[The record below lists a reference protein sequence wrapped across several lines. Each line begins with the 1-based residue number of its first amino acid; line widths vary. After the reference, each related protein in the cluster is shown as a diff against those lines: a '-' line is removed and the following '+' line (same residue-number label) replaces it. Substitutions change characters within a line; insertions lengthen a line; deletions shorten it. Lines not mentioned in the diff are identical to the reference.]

1 MVALRCLYLIALVFW
16 VGGMVALGALA
27 APATFDVLEAHHG
40 SLDGRLEAGD
50 VFGEMLRRFR
60 FFEYGSATILLGCL
74 SVLYSQTPRPPTI
87 GIRVITVVAM
97 LAVSLYSGLGVTGQ
111 IAAVQLEIESN
122 IGILTDGSQ
131 QTARFDYLYTL
142 TTSLLLLNLGGGLS
156 LIYWEARARIA

>member
-1 MVALRCLYLIALVFW
+1 MIALRCLYLIALVFW

-40 SLDGRLEAGD
+40 FSGRLEAGE

-60 FFEYGSATILLGCL
+60 FIEYGSATILLGCL
-74 SVLYSQTPRPPTI
+74 GVLFYRIPRPTAL

-97 LAVSLYSGLGVTGQ
+97 LGVSLYSGLGITGQ
-111 IAAVQLEIESN
+111 LQAVQLEIEGN
-122 IGILTDGSQ
+122 IANLADNTQ
-131 QTARFDYLYTL
+131 YATQFDYLYSL
-142 TTSLLLLNLGGGLS
+142 TTSLLLLNLAGGLS

>member
-1 MVALRCLYLIALVFW
+1 MVALRCLYLMALVFW
-16 VGGMVALGALA
+16 VGGVLVLGALA

-40 SLDGRLEAGD
+40 FDGRLEAGD

-74 SVLYSQTPRPPTI
+74 GVLHYRTPRVSAV
-87 GIRVITVVAM
+87 GIRIITVAAM
-97 LAVSLYSGLGVTGQ
+97 LAVSLYSGLGITGQ

-122 IGILTDGSQ
+122 IALTNLDQ
-131 QTARFDYLYTL
+131 FADRFDYLYTL

-156 LIYWEARARIA
+156 LIYWEARERIA

>member
-40 SLDGRLEAGD
+40 ARGRLEAGD
-50 VFGEMLRRFR
+50 VFDEMLRRFR

-74 SVLYSQTPRPPTI
+74 GVLYRQTPRPTAI
-87 GIRVITVVAM
+87 GIRVITVVGM
-97 LAVSLYSGLGVTGQ
+97 LAVSLYAGLAITGQ
-111 IAAVQLEIESN
+111 IAAVQLTIENN
-122 IGILTDGSQ
+122 IATLTDTTQ
-131 QTARFDYLYTL
+131 YAARFDYPYSL
-142 TTSLLLLNLGGGLS
+142 TTMLLVLNLGGGLS

>member
-16 VGGMVALGALA
+16 VGGMVALGSLA
-27 APATFDVLEAHHG
+27 APATFDILEAHHG
-40 SLDGRLEAGD
+40 IAGRLEAGE

-74 SVLYSQTPRPPTI
+74 GVLYSHTPRPAAI

-111 IAAVQLEIESN
+111 IAAVQLEVESN
-122 IGILTDGSQ
+122 IGSLTDGSQ
-131 QTARFDYLYTL
+131 YAARFDSLYTL